1 MNTISL
7 DAAFESSAL
16 TDQND
21 HQDSLVT
28 RLEVCR
34 SIVDELL
41 DRDLMGFLLSP
52 RHLRKFFAHYTFY
65 APAPIAVQVSR
76 CIVNA
81 ELADDIHLFILKTF
95 KGLHIPETSIATRD
109 QLKVALDRKYE
120 SYAKAVSTGDVRYE
134 ISLEENK
141 TIVNERRYRQACEQA
156 KNTSR
161 QT

>member
-7 DAAFESSAL
+7 DAAFRSSAL

-52 RHLRKFFAHYTFY
+52 RHFRKFLAHYTFY
-65 APAPIAVQVSR
+65 APAPIAFQVRR
-76 CIVNA
+76 CIVNS
-81 ELADDIHLFILKTF
+81 EVADDLHLFILKTF
-95 KGLHIPETSIATRD
+95 KGLHIPETAIANPKD
-109 QLKVALDRKYE
+109 LKVELDRQYE
-120 SYAKAVSTGDVRYE
+120 SFARAVNTSDVRYE
-134 ISLEENK
+134 VSLQEHK
-141 TIVNERRYRQACEQA
+141 TIENERRYRHACERSKTA
-156 KNTSR
+156 SR
-161 QT
+161 